1 MDDTVALYLVLFL
14 ICVCASAFFSSAE
27 TAFISLPKTRI
38 QFLVESGVH
47 GAARIQK
54 IMKHPERLLATILLG
69 NNLVNVAAASLG
81 TAMAVTVWDGDV
93 AVLIS
98 TVLVTTVLLIFAE
111 VTPKTVA
118 LKHAERLALIYVY
131 PVQAINTVVS
141 PLAVGLSWFGAVL
154 AGSKSGVKPIVVSV
168 DEIRSMISAGK
179 EEGTV
184 EEAQAEMLHN
194 VFEFGSRSVR
204 EVMTPRPEVIAIE
217 NSTRLADF
225 MAVYLKSPHTRYP
238 VIKEN
243 LDHIVGVIS
252 VKDILM
258 STANSTMNM
267 ESVIDELVRP
277 VYFIPETKRV
287 MQLMKEMQESGNHMV
302 VVVDEFGVT
311 SGIVTMEQLVSE
323 IVGEMGD
330 ESNQADKDFEIIDE
344 KTMLVD
350 GGMRI
355 EEANQELNLELPE
368 GEYDTVAGFL
378 LSILGHIPKE
388 GERIKYGNLKMRV
401 TQMKELRIEKIRV
414 TRE

>member
-1 MDDTVALYLVLFL
+1 MDDTVALYLVLFV
-14 ICVCASAFFSSAE
+14 ICIFASAFFSSAE

-38 QFLVESGVH
+38 KFLVESGAH
-47 GAARIQK
+47 GAVNIEK
-54 IMKHPERLLATILLG
+54 IMQRPERLLSTILLC

-93 AVLIS
+93 AILIS

-111 VTPKTVA
+111 VTPKTLA
-118 LKHAERLALIYVY
+118 MKHAERMALIYVY
-131 PVQAINTVVS
+131 PVQVINMVVS
-141 PLAVGLSWFGAVL
+141 PLAIGLSWIATLF
-154 AGSKSGVKPIVVSV
+154 AGRKGGVKPLIVSV
-168 DEIRSMISAGK
+168 EEIRSMISAGQQ
-179 EEGTV
+179 EGTV

-204 EVMTPRPEVIAIE
+204 EVMTPRPEVISIE
-217 NSTRLADF
+217 SGTKFADF
-225 MAVYLKSPHTRYP
+225 LTLYSNTPHSRYP
-238 VIKEN
+238 VYKDN
-243 LDHIVGVIS
+243 LDHIIGVIT
-252 VKDILM
+252 VKDVLM
-258 STANSTMNM
+258 SAARSAMDKN
-267 ESVIDELVRP
+267 SVIDELVRP
-277 VYFIPETKRV
+277 VYFVPETKRV
-287 MQLMKEMQESGNHMV
+287 MQLLTEMQESGNHMV
-302 VVVDEFGVT
+302 MVVDEFGVT
-311 SGIVTMEQLVSE
+311 GGIVTLEQLVSE

-330 ESNQADKDFEIIDE
+330 ESSQADKDFEIIDE

-355 EEANQELNLELPE
+355 EEANEELKLELPD

-388 GERIKYGNLKMRV
+388 GERVKYGNLKMRV